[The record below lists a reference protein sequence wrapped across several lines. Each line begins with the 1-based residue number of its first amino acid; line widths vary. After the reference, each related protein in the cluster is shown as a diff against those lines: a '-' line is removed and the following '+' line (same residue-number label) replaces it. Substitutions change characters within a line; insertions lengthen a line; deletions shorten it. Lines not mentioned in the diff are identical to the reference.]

1 MKSKFALILFVALC
15 SFSSCKMYKEVNV
28 SDIQEV
34 KMGELNSDGIE
45 AQIYF
50 TIENPNWY
58 D

>member
-1 MKSKFALILFVALC
+1 
-15 SFSSCKMYKEVNV
+15 MYKEVNV